1 MKGKLFSTAKR
12 KIAIITICSSLMII
26 LGATTVFAATQG
38 AKMVKDGKVHEAA
51 IKVKEGLPAGQQF
64 REGEEA
70 TVKNIADT
78 SEAPKG
84 PIKTKDSEV
93 PAAAINVKEGLPA
106 GNQIKEGEEATV
118 KNVADTS
125 EASKSPIKIKDSEV
139 PAAAIKVKE
148 GLSAG
153 QQMNK

>member
-51 IKVKEGLPAGQQF
+51 IKVKEGLPAG
-64 REGEEA
+64 
-70 TVKNIADT
+70 
-78 SEAPKG
+78 
-84 PIKTKDSEV
+84 
-93 PAAAINVKEGLPA
+93 
-106 GNQIKEGEEATV
+106 NQIKEGEEATV
-118 KNVADTS
+118 KNIADIS

-139 PAAAIKVKE
+139 PAAAIKLKE
-148 GLSAG
+148 GLPAG